1 MTIFT
6 RNEYMAASLIDGP
19 AAFRR
24 YYGQFVCDQ
33 HKDILASRIGLD
45 RLLASTDKHLND
57 IPLHLWDNLPGIVS
71 ASKLKAAGDY
81 LTLAGKVCIY
91 KEAARQMI
99 ESAKAEAPSHEK

>member
-6 RNEYMAASLIDGP
+6 RKEYMAASLADGP

-24 YYGQFVCDQ
+24 YYAQFVCDQ
-33 HKDILASRIGLD
+33 HKGIIAGRIGLD

-71 ASKLKAAGDY
+71 SSKLKEAGDY

-99 ESAKAEAPSHEK
+99 ESAKAKEPSHEN